1 MYTACVGGDAL
12 KTKKAAT
19 GAVAIFLIISML
31 ISPEEAIASAKNAL
45 ALCANVLVP
54 SLLPFLVCSGILVR
68 VGFAELISRPMSHVM
83 RPLFGVRGAGA
94 MCLVLG
100 IVSGYPMGASC
111 VCDMYEQ
118 GALDRCEAEKLLAL
132 CNNSGPLFVIGS
144 VGGAMYMSRD
154 IGIMLYAVHIAAAL
168 LSGIVIGISARKK
181 EHTRTDGIAVACSKP
196 IGTVIGEAVGAAATN
211 MLNICVLTVSFS
223 VLIGAM
229 SSFLGRGALYLLIG
243 GISEISAGVYNIS
256 TSALPLAT
264 RLVAVSAVM
273 GFAGIS
279 VHLQVGAIASRAKL
293 SMKLYFAGKL
303 LHASFAAVL
312 AKFALHTFSVSA
324 FVETSGNACKLPS
337 TAEIIWLS
345 FAYFASAVVVLLA
358 FVLAEKICIWQEKVK
373 YRK

>member
-1 MYTACVGGDAL
+1 M
-12 KTKKAAT
+12 KIKKAAT
-19 GAVAIFLIISML
+19 GAVAVFLVIGMLVSPDNAIS
-31 ISPEEAIASAKNAL
+31 SAKNAL

-68 VGFAELISRPMSHVM
+68 LGFAQLLSRPMSHIM
-83 RPLFGVRGAGA
+83 RPLFGVSGAGA

-100 IVSGYPMGASC
+100 VISGYPMGASC

-118 GALDRCEAEKLLAL
+118 GALDRRDAEKLLAM

-168 LSGIVIGISARKK
+168 ASGIVIGKFAGKK
-181 EHTRTDGIAVACSKP
+181 EHTRTDSIAVTCSKP
-196 IGTVIGEAVGAAATN
+196 IGTVIGEAAGTAAAN

-223 VLIGAM
+223 VLIGAL
-229 SSFLGRGALYLLIG
+229 SSITGHGILYLFVG
-243 GISEISAGVYNIS
+243 GVSEISAGVYNIS
-256 TSALPLAT
+256 TSALPLAKK
-264 RLVAVSAVM
+264 LVAVSAVM

-293 SMKLYFAGKL
+293 SMKLYFTGKL
-303 LHASFAAVL
+303 LHTAFAVL
-312 AKFALHTFSVSA
+312 FAKIALHTVCVSA
-324 FVETSGNACKLPS
+324 FAEVSAAVCKMPS
-337 TAEIIWLS
+337 AAEIIWLS
-345 FAYFASAVVVLLA
+345 LAYVTSAVAVFIA
-358 FVLAEKICIWQEKVK
+358 FVLAEKVCMWQERVK